1 MKKRMQESNFKVLV
15 ISISNPILIGI
26 YENNILLKSISK
38 EGKTSDILP
47 SLFNEIITNY
57 NIKEI
62 FYVNGPGSYMAIKI
76 AYIFLK
82 SISIIKKINLY
93 AVSGFC
99 FNNDSPIKALGKKYF
114 FREFH
119 NSKEKIV
126 IKFLGDAKLEEFLL
140 PQSLENIEF
149 TDNTLPEYNLPAV

>member
-1 MKKRMQESNFKVLV
+1 MQESNIKVLV
-15 ISISNPILIGI
+15 ISIANPILVGI
-26 YENNILLKSISK
+26 YENDTLVKTISE

-47 SLFNEIITNY
+47 SLFKKIVSNY

-99 FNNDSPIKALGKKYF
+99 FNNNSPIKALGKKYF
-114 FREFH
+114 FREYEE
-119 NSKEKIV
+119 SKEKIV
-126 IKFLGDAKLEEFLL
+126 IKFLGDEKLEEFLL
-140 PQSLENIEF
+140 PQSLENIKF
-149 TDNTLPEYNLPAV
+149 TNNTLPEYNLPAV